1 MIRIETDPFRVDW
14 FQVLEDLRRAGIP
27 VASVAAQIRVPKA
40 TVMGWK
46 NTGAEPKYADGERLV
61 DLWIG
66 IMLKNRHYLPR
77 VGDRPEMS
85 DLAGSGGSSV

>member
-1 MIRIETDPFRVDW
+1 MLD
-14 FQVLEDLRRAGIP
+14 DLRRAGTTI
-27 VASVAAQIRVPKA
+27 ASVSRQIRVPQA

-66 IMLKNRHYLPR
+66 ITLKNRHYLPR
-77 VGDRPEMS
+77 AGDRPGVS
-85 DLAGSGGSSV
+85 GWAGSSGSST